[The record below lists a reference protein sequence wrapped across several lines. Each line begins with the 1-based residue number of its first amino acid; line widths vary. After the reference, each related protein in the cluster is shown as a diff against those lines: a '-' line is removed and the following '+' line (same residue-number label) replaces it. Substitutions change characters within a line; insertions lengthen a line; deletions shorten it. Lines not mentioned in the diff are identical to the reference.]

1 MRTVVDV
8 AIVAFVVLF
17 AISGARRGLIRQILQ
32 IAGIVAGFVCA
43 IYFSHVF
50 AAWIE
55 SRFGAPNVAAR
66 VAAAAAIFIVVVVAF
81 HLAGLFL
88 RKIAQISMLG
98 GLDRIGGAVLGAVK
112 GVLLASLLLVILLDL
127 PLPLPVDF
135 RRELEGD
142 AVVRIVHPV
151 LPALYDTLMSL
162 TPADIDFRKA
172 VGEDAIARLRP
183 AALPATRSAPLRSER
198 VR

>member
-17 AISGARRGLIRQILQ
+17 AISGLRRGLIRQILQ

-55 SRFGAPNVAAR
+55 SRFDAPNVAAR
-66 VAAAAAIFIVVVVAF
+66 IAAAAAIFIIVVVAF
-81 HLAGLFL
+81 HLVGLLL
-88 RKIAQISMLG
+88 RKIAELSMLG

-112 GVLLASLLLVILLDL
+112 GVLLASLLLVVLLDM
-127 PLPLPVDF
+127 PIPLPVDL
-135 RRELEGD
+135 REELEED
-142 AVVRIVHPV
+142 AIVRIVHPV
-151 LPALYDTLMSL
+151 LPALYDVLMSW

-172 VGEDAIARLRP
+172 VGEDAIARLHP
-183 AALPATRSAPLRSER
+183 AISLACRSAPVRSER
-198 VR
+198 MR